1 MKRSSKPIYVTLK
14 IFDSNS
20 VAIHEIK
27 TTVTLNKLA
36 CVRMDIL
43 EWTEVPMYEF
53 IYDYLK
59 KTTTNK
65 QKTKKKKKARNPDY
79 NLHIVNVWNWKC
91 LGRF

>member
-1 MKRSSKPIYVTLK
+1 MKRSSKPNYVTLK

-20 VAIHEIK
+20 VAIHKIK

-36 CVRMDIL
+36 CVRMAIS

-59 KTTTNK
+59 KK
-65 QKTKKKKKARNPDY
+65 KKTKNQKKKKKMATNEDY
-79 NLHIVNVWNWKC
+79 NLHIVTA
-91 LGRF
+91 

>member
-1 MKRSSKPIYVTLK
+1 MKRSSKPSYVTLK

-65 QKTKKKKKARNPDY
+65 QKTKKKKKGKKSR
-79 NLHIVNVWNWKC
+79 L
-91 LGRF
+91 